1 MTILLE
7 QVLFAN
13 NGFKNIYKRKEWNP
27 LHVLLLQAWQLLR
40 VNIVMLKHFKMAQN
54 CFHFELLLLVVLLR
68 RATWCGQLRLFF
80 DTPLLNVHFYYRP
93 QRSCGR
99 VFFTPVCHSVHGGG
113 GGISVPACTTA
124 DMTGGGVGVS
134 VWEGLCSG
142 GVCPGNLC
150 LGGLC
155 PWGISLGAGRVSVH
169 GGVSVQGGCLLGDP
183 PRTVTSG
190 RYTSYWNAFLLQC

>member
-1 MTILLE
+1 MGSKIFTKEKSEILCMCCCYRHDSCY
-7 QVLFAN
+7 V
-13 NGFKNIYKRKEWNP
+13 
-27 LHVLLLQAWQLLR
+27 
-40 VNIVMLKHFKMAQN
+40 LKHFKMAQN

-68 RATWCGQLRLFF
+68 RATWCVQLRLFF

-99 VFFTPVCHSVHGGG
+99 VIFLHLCVILFRGGG
-113 GGISVPACTTA
+113 DLCPSMHHSSH
-124 DMTGGGVGVS
+124 DRGGVGVS
-134 VWEGLCSG
+134 VWEGLCPG

-155 PWGISLGAGRVSVH
+155 PWGISLGAG
-169 GGVSVQGGCLLGDP
+169 GVSVQGGSLLGDP

-190 RYTSYWNAFLLQC
+190 RYASYWNAFLLQC